1 MPKVNFA
8 DVEDSQDFSPLPD
21 GEYPCILSG
30 LEEVQTK
37 AGDEMWRLTF
47 KVEKG
52 EYAGRKIW
60 DNMVWSTAAMKRVK
74 LICSR
79 LGLDVSG
86 ELDVQPVNILDA
98 QVYITVEQGEYEAND
113 GTVKKKNVVPFA
125 GYRAIE
131 SSTGGEQ
138 KKEDGEDDLPF

>member
-1 MPKVNFA
+1 
-8 DVEDSQDFSPLPD
+8 
-21 GEYPCILSG
+21 
-30 LEEVQTK
+30 
-37 AGDEMWRLTF
+37 
-47 KVEKG
+47 
-52 EYAGRKIW
+52 
-60 DNMVWSTAAMKRVK
+60 MKRVK